1 MATKK
6 EPGLQEA
13 LIEIG
18 KAVGTVV
25 KDARNDHHG
34 YKYASA
40 EAVLRQVR
48 EACHAHGVAIVGSD
62 ATVQVEGANRIVRMS
77 LTFAKGDE
85 TATFC
90 GLGEGKDGQDKATMK
105 ANTAA
110 LKYLVANAFL
120 ISWGDDPEA
129 TDENGKSTRAAGKGK
144 PKPPT
149 ASAPSGIAGSS
160 DAHRAAIDSM
170 TAETAES
177 VRAAIKAD
185 SSLSD
190 EDFNALVAAFKAKQ
204 ASL

>member
-18 KAVGTVV
+18 KAVGTVD

-48 EACHAHGVAIVGSD
+48 EACHAQGVSIVGSD
-62 ATVQVEGANRIVRMS
+62 ASVQVEGANRIVRMS

-85 TATFC
+85 QATFC
-90 GLGEGKDGQDKATMK
+90 GLGEGKDSQDKATMK

-129 TDENGKSTRAAGKGK
+129 TDENGKSTRAAGPRK
-144 PKPPT
+144 PKATP
-149 ASAPSGIAGSS
+149 ASSGRSSRKTHEDAIA
-160 DAHRAAIDSM
+160 SM

-177 VRAAIKAD
+177 VRATIKAD

>member
-144 PKPPT
+144 PKPAP
-149 ASAPSGIAGSS
+149 ASSGGSS
-160 DAHRAAIDSM
+160 RKTHEDAIASM
-170 TAETAES
+170 TAENAES

-190 EDFNALVAAFKAKQ
+190 DDFNALVAAFKAKQ